1 MVASAASSPREPDS
15 LSSLP
20 AHAACCT
27 HRLRCRRRQGGP
39 SPRCGGRRYRQQLN
53 GPVNAPG
60 SPLPSRQVAEHEGLI
75 DEQVAEL
82 RREWGEN
89 ALPEK
94 GKSKLV
100 LLLTLA
106 RAPTLRALTDPPP
119 LPLPTDYWS

>member
-1 MVASAASSPREPDS
+1 M
-15 LSSLP
+15 
-20 AHAACCT
+20 H
-27 HRLRCRRRQGGP
+27 
-39 SPRCGGRRYRQQLN
+39 
-53 GPVNAPG
+53 APG

-106 RAPTLRALTDPPP
+106 LALALT
-119 LPLPTDYWS
+119 LSHRPTPTSPSH

>member
-1 MVASAASSPREPDS
+1 MNPTHPRACLYTPPAAHTACD
-15 LSSLP
+15 
-20 AHAACCT
+20 AAAA
-27 HRLRCRRRQGGP
+27 RAVP
-39 SPRCGGRRYRQQLN
+39 PCGVVVGRSRQQLN

-60 SPLPSRQVAEHEGLI
+60 SPLPSRQVAEHEGLT

-106 RAPTLRALTDPPP
+106 RAPTLRALTDPPF
-119 LPLPTDYWS
+119 LPLPPDYWPYPQP

>member
-1 MVASAASSPREPDS
+1 MNPTHSRACLYTPPAAHTACD
-15 LSSLP
+15 
-20 AHAACCT
+20 AAAA
-27 HRLRCRRRQGGP
+27 RAVP
-39 SPRCGGRRYRQQLN
+39 PCGVVVGRWVGRSRQQLN

-60 SPLPSRQVAEHEGLI
+60 SPLPSRQVAEHEGLT

-106 RAPTLRALTDPPP
+106 RAPTLRALTDPPS
-119 LPLPTDYWS
+119 LPRPTDY